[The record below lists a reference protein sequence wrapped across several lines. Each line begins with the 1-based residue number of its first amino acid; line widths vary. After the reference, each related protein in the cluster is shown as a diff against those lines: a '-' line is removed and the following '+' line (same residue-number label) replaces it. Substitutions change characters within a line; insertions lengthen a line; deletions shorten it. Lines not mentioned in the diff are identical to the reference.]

1 MSRLAESTVES
12 ANVHAAR
19 TVGALF
25 AVAVV
30 AGFAQF
36 GAISSLNDVARHF
49 GHVLTT
55 GHSLKSAVGLSGS
68 VLGIGLAALRLASLG
83 ALPLASLADRWGR
96 RRILRDTMAVGLL
109 VTAVAALS
117 PGYWFFVASFALARP
132 LLAAASALVQVITV
146 EISNAARRVH
156 RLAVM
161 VAGGGIGAGL
171 SAVLHGIIRG
181 PNSFRWLFAVVV
193 VPALGVPWLLRA
205 VPESHR
211 HSPASHTLRLGSI
224 PPDLRGR
231 LGVIAVVAFTVGM
244 ITGPAN
250 GFTFV
255 YGEGVLRLSPSFV
268 AGVVTASALSG
279 LGGLLLGRR
288 LAQSIGRRGT
298 VAIGVLALAVTS
310 AYAYS
315 GGRLSFEVGYFLGI
329 GAAGLL
335 APAASALSTEIF
347 PHSFRATSAGWAGVA
362 GVLGAT
368 AGLALFGWVGDAV
381 GGVASASLR
390 VPALVTFLPLLPTLI
405 LLVRLP
411 ESRGMELS

>member
-1 MSRLAESTVES
+1 MAKPIAQPASIPPS
-12 ANVHAAR
+12 R
-19 TVGALF
+19 TVVVLF
-25 AVAVV
+25 VVAVV

-49 GHVLTT
+49 GHVVAT

-68 VLGIGLAALRLASLG
+68 VLGVGLAALRLASLG

-96 RRILRDTMAVGLL
+96 RRILRDTLAVGLL

-117 PGYWFFVASFALARP
+117 PSYWSFVAVFALARP
-132 LLAAASALVQVITV
+132 LLAAASTLVQVITV
-146 EISNAARRVH
+146 EISSTTRRVH

-171 SAVLHGIIRG
+171 SAVLHGVIRG
-181 PNSFRWLFAVVV
+181 PNSFRWLFAVVLL
-193 VPALGVPWLLRA
+193 PALITPGLMRA
-205 VPESHR
+205 VPEPHR
-211 HSPASHTLRLGSI
+211 RSAEPHSLRLGSI
-224 PPDLRGR
+224 PRHLRGR
-231 LGVIAVVAFTVGM
+231 LAVIAVVSFTVGM

-255 YGEGVLRLSPSFV
+255 YGEGVLRLSPSVV

-279 LGGLLLGRR
+279 LAGLLLGRR
-288 LAQSIGRRGT
+288 LAQTIGRRGT
-298 VAIGVLALAVTS
+298 VAIGVLALAATS

-315 GGRLSFEVGYFLGI
+315 GGRLNFEIGYFLGI

-347 PHSFRATSAGWAGVA
+347 PHTFRATSAGWAGVA

-368 AGLALFGWVGDAV
+368 AGLALFGWIGDAI
-381 GGVASASLR
+381 GGVQSASLR
-390 VPALVTFLPLLPTLI
+390 VPALITFLPLLPSLG

-411 ESRGMELS
+411 ESRGVELS

>member
-1 MSRLAESTVES
+1 MVVVLFVM
-12 ANVHAAR
+12 
-19 TVGALF
+19 ALL
-25 AVAVV
+25 

-36 GAISSLNDVARHF
+36 GAISSLEDVARHF
-49 GHVLTT
+49 GHVVTT

-96 RRILRDTMAVGLL
+96 LRILRDTLVVGLF
-109 VTAVAALS
+109 VTAVASLS
-117 PGYWFFVASFALARP
+117 PSYWFFVASFALARP
-132 LLAAASALVQVITV
+132 LLAATSTLVQVVTV
-146 EISNAARRVH
+146 ETSSTARRVH

-171 SAVLHGIIRG
+171 SAVLHSVIRG

-193 VPALGVPWLLRA
+193 LPALAVPRLLRA
-205 VPESHR
+205 VPEPHR
-211 HSPASHTLRLGSI
+211 HSIDSRTMRLGSV
-224 PPDLRGR
+224 PAYLRGR
-231 LGVIAVVAFTVGM
+231 LAVIAVVAFTVGM

-255 YGEGVLRLSPSFV
+255 YGEGVLRLSPSVV

-288 LAQSIGRRGT
+288 LAHTIGRRWT
-298 VAIGVLALAVTS
+298 VAAGVLALAVTS

-315 GGRLSFEVGYFLGI
+315 GGRTSFEVGYFLGV

-335 APAASALSTEIF
+335 APAAGAISTEIF
-347 PHSFRATSAGWAGVA
+347 PHAFRATSAGWAGVA

-368 AGLALFGWVGDAV
+368 AGLALFGWIGDAV
-381 GGVASASLR
+381 GGVQSASLR
-390 VPALVTFLPLLPTLI
+390 LPALLTFLPLLPTLI
-405 LLVRLP
+405 LLARLP
-411 ESRGMELS
+411 ESRGVELS